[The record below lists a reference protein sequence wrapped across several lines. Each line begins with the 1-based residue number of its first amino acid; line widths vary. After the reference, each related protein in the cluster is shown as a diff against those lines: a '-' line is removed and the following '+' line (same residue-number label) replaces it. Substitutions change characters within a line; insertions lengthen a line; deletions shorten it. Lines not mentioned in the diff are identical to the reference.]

1 MDLSERQV
9 AIIKAIV
16 EEFTNTGEPVGSH
29 TLDNRYRLG
38 VSSATIRNE
47 MSELVEKGYLLKP
60 HASAGRIPTAQAIRF
75 YVQELLK
82 ERDLSVAE
90 EVSLKERVW
99 DYRNDQEAL
108 LREATRVLAERTKS
122 LSVAAIDSGYV
133 YHSGYANL
141 LNTSEFY
148 NLGLFKNVLLLL
160 DEQQRILEMFN
171 RAMGQDTVHLLV
183 GDELGVRELEPVS
196 IVFADIQV
204 GDQRGSLG
212 IIGPNRQH
220 YAQNIPFVRYVATL
234 INQFAQ
240 SV

>member
-1 MDLSERQV
+1 MDLSERQIG
-9 AIIKAIV
+9 IIKAIV
-16 EEFTNTGEPVGSH
+16 EEFTNTGEPVGSV

-47 MSELVEKGYLLKP
+47 MAELVEKGYLIKP

-75 YVQELLK
+75 YVHELLK

-99 DYRNDQEAL
+99 DYRFNQDAL
-108 LREATRVLAERTKS
+108 LREATRVVAERTKS
-122 LSVAAIDSGYV
+122 LCVAAMESGVV

-141 LNTSEFY
+141 LNSTEFY
-148 NLGLFKNVLLLL
+148 DMTLFKHVLVLL
-160 DEQQRILEMFN
+160 DEQQQIWNMFS
-171 RAMGQDTVHLLV
+171 RAMGQDTVHLLF
-183 GDELGVRELEPVS
+183 GDELGMEAMEPVS
-196 IVFADIQV
+196 VVFADISV
-204 GDQRGSLG
+204 GGRRGSLG
-212 IIGPNRQH
+212 VLGPSRQQ
-220 YAQNIPFVRYVATL
+220 YAQNIPMVRYVATL